1 MCNISLQEDEEPVL
15 GAGGG
20 KRQSYTAPLAILNEP
35 LSREKDFDPFESHK
49 RPKITDRENEY
60 TKRRMN
66 QIISPIRSDPF
77 ANGGATP
84 DVNARGYGQIMREQN
99 IKRDQ
104 ADYERQMKDKAKEGT
119 LKVISKSIPWLRTFV
134 I

>member
-1 MCNISLQEDEEPVL
+1 M
-15 GAGGG
+15 
-20 KRQSYTAPLAILNEP
+20 AILNES
-35 LSREKDFDPFESHK
+35 LSSDKEFDPFGAHK

-66 QIISPIRSDPF
+66 QIISPLRDDPF

-84 DVNARGYGQIMREQN
+84 DVHARGYGQIMREQN

-104 ADYERQMKDKAKEGT
+104 ADYERQMKEKAKEGT
-119 LKVISKSIPWLRTFV
+119 LKVCYINAFILYIIVRV
-134 I
+134 ICLIAEIA